1 MGRLITD
8 VALVLALA
16 SAACSA
22 QEAREAPVLVQELG
36 QFQAE
41 IDVRIQGS
49 TGQPMPVEQRRE
61 ALYLKLRAMDEAA
74 IPALQRGLTHPDVHV
89 RRNVALYLNFE
100 GGNYAKHADAALDVA
115 PFLPQL
121 VAALRDED
129 ERVIAMAAQAIAH
142 PGSKAASAVP
152 DLIRLV
158 GDRSEG
164 LRISACIGLAGIG
177 PAAREA
183 LPALRRALDD
193 PHKDVRHFA
202 KGAIEKIDPP
212 KP

>member
-74 IPALQRGLTHPDVHV
+74 IPALQRGLTDPDVHV

-129 ERVIAMAAQAIAH
+129 ERVIAMSAQAIAH
-142 PGSKAASAVP
+142 SGSKAASAVP

-177 PAAREA
+177 PAARESA
-183 LPALRRALDD
+183 AGP
-193 PHKDVRHFA
+193 PS
-202 KGAIEKIDPP
+202 GAG
-212 KP
+212 

>member
-1 MGRLITD
+1 VGSLIACL
-8 VALVLALA
+8 ALVLALA

-22 QEAREAPVLVQELG
+22 QEAPEAAVLVHELG

-41 IDVRIQGS
+41 IDGRIDKR
-49 TGQPMPVEQRRE
+49 TGQSMPVEQRRE
-61 ALYLKLRAMDEAA
+61 AIYVKLRALGGAA
-74 IPALQRGLTHPDVHV
+74 IPALQRGLTDTDVQV

-158 GDRSEG
+158 ADRREG
-164 LRISACIGLAGIG
+164 LRISAYIGLAGIG
-177 PAAREA
+177 PAARDA
-183 LPALRRALDD
+183 LPALRRALGD

-202 KGAIEKIDPP
+202 QRAIDKIEPA